1 MLIQMIERDMPIDC
15 VLTADTGMEFPQ
27 MYEHLEKVDDFL
39 HRERGIHI
47 TTIRQPESFE
57 YLMFEQP
64 LITAKGINRR
74 LERGLPPCGN
84 GWPGPLVRWCT
95 GRLKVRPIKKEIKR
109 LKKEKNAVQYIG
121 IASDEAW
128 RCKDAVYPLVE
139 WGITEAQALQICY
152 DHGFDFGGLYRIHHR
167 VSCYHCPFQ
176 RLEELRNLRL
186 HHPQLWKHLL
196 ELDERALAQFGNN
209 ALGRF
214 RSDYTVAELDKRFAK
229 GG

>member
-1 MLIQMIERDMPIDC
+1 MPIDC

-95 GRLKVRPIKKEIKR
+95 GRLKVRPIKN
-109 LKKEKNAVQYIG
+109 LKV
-121 IASDEAW
+121 
-128 RCKDAVYPLVE
+128 
-139 WGITEAQALQICY
+139 
-152 DHGFDFGGLYRIHHR
+152 
-167 VSCYHCPFQ
+167 
-176 RLEELRNLRL
+176 
-186 HHPQLWKHLL
+186 
-196 ELDERALAQFGNN
+196 
-209 ALGRF
+209 
-214 RSDYTVAELDKRFAK
+214 
-229 GG
+229 